1 MPDFTL
7 TSRTTS
13 QDHIFEIVSCEA
25 SPDAELVEELAD
37 QLRNLY
43 SDHEE
48 LAERLKA
55 QAPELES
62 VIDAASLESV
72 VDRVL
77 QASIPEPGKHPI
89 PQLDVARNE
98 LGELLAHLVLRS
110 RFGTLVP
117 ASRIRHKEIP
127 TAPAR
132 GLDLLGL
139 EFDPLVGVAS
149 EVKTS
154 SQTSSPPDVVGKN
167 EDCLRNQYVEFLA
180 DEDRILAELNRLFK
194 EADEGIKGEIA
205 RAIALSVA
213 GELDMVVHPVLVRP
227 AEHAAETDF
236 GCFQDEPE
244 QFAGHRVRFSLVSVD
259 QPIEDLANAVYER
272 ARHA

>member
-1 MPDFTL
+1 MPNFTL
-7 TSRTTS
+7 TSTTA
-13 QDHIFEIVSCEA
+13 DETHVFEILSCEA
-25 SPDAELVEELAD
+25 PPEAELVAELAD
-37 QLRNLY
+37 ELRDLY

-55 QAPELES
+55 QAPELEG
-62 VIDAASLESV
+62 VIDAPSLESV

-77 QASIPEPGKHPI
+77 KASIPEPGKHQI
-89 PQLDVARNE
+89 PNLDVARNE
-98 LGELLAHLVLRS
+98 LGELLAHLVLKS

-127 TAPAR
+127 AAPAR

-139 EFDPLVGVAS
+139 EFGPLVGVVS

-154 SQTSSPPDVVGKN
+154 SQTTSPPDVVGKN
-167 EDCLRNQYVEFLA
+167 EDCLRNQYVAFLA
-180 DEDRILAELNRLFK
+180 DDDRILAELNRLFK
-194 EADEGIKGEIA
+194 EADEAAKGEIA

-213 GELDMVVHPVLVRP
+213 GKLDLVVHPVLVRP

-244 QFAGHRVRFSLVSVD
+244 QFAGRRIRFSVVSID
-259 QPIEDLANAVYER
+259 QPIEDLAKAVYER